1 MTSNS
6 SKQLFQPI
14 KVGTQQLQHR
24 IVLAP
29 LTRTRADRQG
39 IPTDLITDYYSQRA
53 TPGGLLIAEATAI
66 SSKVGRPK
74 FAPGVYNQEQLAGW
88 KPVVAGVH
96 AKQGVIFQQLWHTGR
111 TFAPTSNDA
120 LVSASAIPIPGVDP
134 ASGKPYP
141 TPTALTI
148 PEIKTI
154 IQEFAQAAKNAIQ
167 AGFDGMYKVWC
178 GRGDSLLFLSFSL
191 SLPIL

>member
-1 MTSNS
+1 MTNHS

-14 KVGTQQLQHR
+14 NVGRQLLQHR

-29 LTRTRADRQG
+29 LTRMRADRQG
-39 IPTDLITDYYSQRA
+39 IPTDLLTEYYSQRA
-53 TPGGLLIAEATAI
+53 TPGGLLISEAAAI

-74 FAPGVYNQEQLAGW
+74 FAPGVYNQEQVVEW
-88 KPVVAGVH
+88 KQVVAGVH

-111 TFAPTSNDA
+111 TFAPAADT
-120 LVSASAIPIPGVDP
+120 LVSASAIPIPGEDP
-134 ASGKPYP
+134 ATGKPYP

-148 PEIKTI
+148 PEIKAI

-167 AGFDGMYKVWC
+167 AGFDGKYGS
-178 GRGDSLLFLSFSL
+178 GRELG
-191 SLPIL
+191 